1 PPSLPLPITIPAP
14 AISSPPPVLAL
25 LLLGRT
31 TFATFRALFGIR
43 PVPPQATMTSLLVMW
58 GRHRFHVDFTG
69 YEGAEHGFSGV
80 TLGMLK
86 ERCRDVTGV
95 PVNAM
100 KLLYSGAIMKDDN
113 APLSIFGL
121 QPGAKLILVGTKP
134 DDQEVLTTTASGNPE
149 EHALLTRISAPLRK
163 ATDVLLPQIDA
174 YETAAANPPDPAD
187 AAGRKK
193 MTDTHNL
200 LSEQLM
206 QQLLTLDGI
215 AFPPEFETARQKRRE
230 AVRAVQGYLDRLDRI
245 TAELKNGGAA
255 GNTREVEEK
264 NGSGSEV

>member
-1 PPSLPLPITIPAP
+1 
-14 AISSPPPVLAL
+14 
-25 LLLGRT
+25 
-31 TFATFRALFGIR
+31 
-43 PVPPQATMTSLLVMW
+43 
-58 GRHRFHVDFTG
+58 
-69 YEGAEHGFSGV
+69 
-80 TLGMLK
+80 
-86 ERCRDVTGV
+86 
-95 PVNAM
+95 
-100 KLLYSGAIMKDDN
+100 MKDDN
-113 APLSIFGL
+113 APLSTFGL
-121 QPGAKLILVGTKP
+121 QPGAKLMLVGTKP
-134 DDQEVLTTTASGNPE
+134 DVSVTLLPSCLLFFFFFWLAQTFSLPPSNYQDQEVLTTTTSGNPE

-193 MTDTHNL
+193 LTDTHNK

-245 TAELKNGGAA
+245 TAKLKNGGAA
-255 GNTREVEEK
+255 AGSTKEEEE
-264 NGSGSEV
+264 NGSGV